1 MKKLILFL
9 ALLPM
14 MASADD
20 SGTCGDNLT
29 WTYESATNT
38 LTISGTG
45 NMNNYQPFS
54 YASPWDSFRSSIKKV
69 IIENGVT
76 SIGDRAFFKCSGL
89 TSITIPNSVTSIGY
103 TAFSGCSGLTSVT
116 IPNSVTSI
124 AEAAF
129 RSCSG
134 LTSVNI
140 PNSVTSIGDYAFY
153 DCSGLTSVHISDL
166 VAWCNITFAGN
177 PFRDLSSTLHLY
189 LNGTE
194 VKDLVIPNNVTTI
207 GDNAFSGFSG
217 LTTVTI
223 PNSVTSIGYSAF
235 EGCSG
240 LTSVTIPNSV
250 TSIGDYA
257 FEGCSNLTS
266 ITIPNSVTSIGDY
279 AFYGCSNLT
288 SITIPNSVTSIG
300 YGAFS
305 YCSGLISVHISD
317 LVAWCNITF
326 AGDPFRDPFSDLSST
341 LHLYLN
347 GTEVKDLVIPNN
359 VTTIG
364 DNAFYGFSGLTSVTI
379 PNSVTSIGSRAFFN
393 CSGLTSVTIPNSV
406 TSIGDNAFL
415 YCSGLTSVTIPNSV
429 TSIGFGAFSYC
440 SGLTSVTIPNSVTSI
455 GSCAFSYCSGLTSVT
470 VASGNTKYDSRDSCN
485 AIIESSTN
493 TLVHGCKNTTIP
505 NSVTSIGDDA
515 FFGCSNLTSITIPN
529 SVTSIGGCAFWYCTG
544 LTSITIPNS
553 VTVINPSAFRDCSGL
568 TSVTIPNSVTSIGG
582 SAFDGCSSL
591 TQVVSYIKEP
601 SDLQSKVFYEVPSS
615 SILYVPVGCTEKYK
629 SKKGWN
635 DFKSIIEMVLNPVQ
649 DEQMSSIGEQITD
662 DTNLNGNVVNG
673 IYYCIDEEGGGYDGN
688 ESCIVLSEST
698 DDDTMESL
706 MDEDIF
712 SQEFKEKFTG
722 IVFMVSP
729 GKGTV
734 KIVGETSGDMVMKV
748 KIGHDQPLS
757 IQTDGKHESSF
768 IFDVLENTYIYIYGG
783 MNATNAKGI
792 GKLPGENILKIYSIE
807 INNGAT
813 GIDCIEHPQQADVT
827 IYNLGGQRMSKV
839 QPSNV
844 YIIRDQSGK
853 TRKVLVK

>member
-177 PFRDLSSTLHLY
+177 PFR
-189 LNGTE
+189 
-194 VKDLVIPNNVTTI
+194 
-207 GDNAFSGFSG
+207 
-217 LTTVTI
+217 
-223 PNSVTSIGYSAF
+223 
-235 EGCSG
+235 
-240 LTSVTIPNSV
+240 
-250 TSIGDYA
+250 
-257 FEGCSNLTS
+257 
-266 ITIPNSVTSIGDY
+266 
-279 AFYGCSNLT
+279 
-288 SITIPNSVTSIG
+288 
-300 YGAFS
+300 
-305 YCSGLISVHISD
+305 
-317 LVAWCNITF
+317 
-326 AGDPFRDPFSDLSST
+326 DLSST

>member
-20 SGTCGDNLT
+20 SGACGTNLT

-45 NMNNYQPFS
+45 NMNNYQSYS

-76 SIGDRAFFKCSGL
+76 SIGDFAFNNCRGLTSVTIPNSVTSIGGCAFSRCSGLTSVTIPNSVTSIGDFAFSICSGLASVTIPNSVTSIGDCAFNSCDGLTSVHISDLVAWCNITFAGIPFRNLSSTLHLYLNGTEVKDLVIPNNVTTIGDNAFSCFSGLTSVTIPNSVTSIGEAAFDGCSGLTSVTIPNSVTSIGFCAFEGCSGL
-89 TSITIPNSVTSIGY
+89 TSITIPNSVTSIGEA
-103 TAFSGCSGLTSVT
+103 AFFNCSGLTTVT

-124 AEAAF
+124 GYSAF
-129 RSCSG
+129 EG
-134 LTSVNI
+134 
-140 PNSVTSIGDYAFY
+140 
-153 DCSGLTSVHISDL
+153 CSGLTSVHISDL

-177 PFRDLSSTLHLY
+177 PFRDPFSDLSSTLHLY

-217 LTTVTI
+217 LT
-223 PNSVTSIGYSAF
+223 
-235 EGCSG
+235 
-240 LTSVTIPNSV
+240 SVTIPNSV
-250 TSIGDYA
+250 TSI
-257 FEGCSNLTS
+257 S
-266 ITIPNSVTSIGDY
+266 
-279 AFYGCSNLT
+279 
-288 SITIPNSVTSIG
+288 
-300 YGAFS
+300 
-305 YCSGLISVHISD
+305 
-317 LVAWCNITF
+317 
-326 AGDPFRDPFSDLSST
+326 
-341 LHLYLN
+341 
-347 GTEVKDLVIPNN
+347 
-359 VTTIG
+359 
-364 DNAFYGFSGLTSVTI
+364 DNAF
-379 PNSVTSIGSRAFFN
+379 RD
-393 CSGLTSVTIPNSV
+393 CSGM
-406 TSIGDNAFL
+406 
-415 YCSGLTSVTIPNSV
+415 
-429 TSIGFGAFSYC
+429 
-440 SGLTSVTIPNSVTSI
+440 
-455 GSCAFSYCSGLTSVT
+455 TSVT

-485 AIIESSTN
+485 AIIESATN
-493 TLVHGCKNTTIP
+493 TLVYGCKNTTIP
-505 NSVTSIGDDA
+505 NSVTSIGDYA
-515 FFGCSNLTSITIPN
+515 FFG
-529 SVTSIGGCAFWYCTG
+529 
-544 LTSITIPNS
+544 
-553 VTVINPSAFRDCSGL
+553 CSGL
-568 TSVTIPNSVTSIGG
+568 TSVTIPNSVTSIGFC
-582 SAFDGCSSL
+582 AFEGCSGL

-768 IFDVLENTYIYIYGG
+768 NFDVLENTYIYIYGG

-792 GKLPGENILKIYSIE
+792 GKLPDENILKIYSIE
-807 INNGAT
+807 INNGTT

>member
-1 MKKLILFL
+1 MN
-9 ALLPM
+9 
-14 MASADD
+14 
-20 SGTCGDNLT
+20 GTEVKDLVIPNNVTTIGDNAFSCFSGLT
-29 WTYESATNT
+29 SV
-38 LTISGTG
+38 TIPNS
-45 NMNNYQPFS
+45 
-54 YASPWDSFRSSIKKV
+54 
-69 IIENGVT
+69 VT
-76 SIGDRAFFKCSGL
+76 SIGEAAFDGCSGLTSVTIPNSVTSIGFCAFEGCSGL
-89 TSITIPNSVTSIGY
+89 TSITIPNSVTSIGEA
-103 TAFSGCSGLTSVT
+103 AFFNCSGLTTVT

-124 AEAAF
+124 GYSAF
-129 RSCSG
+129 EG
-134 LTSVNI
+134 
-140 PNSVTSIGDYAFY
+140 
-153 DCSGLTSVHISDL
+153 CSGLTSVHISDL

-177 PFRDLSSTLHLY
+177 PFRDPFSDLSSTLHLY

-217 LTTVTI
+217 LT
-223 PNSVTSIGYSAF
+223 
-235 EGCSG
+235 
-240 LTSVTIPNSV
+240 SVTIPNSV
-250 TSIGDYA
+250 TSI
-257 FEGCSNLTS
+257 S
-266 ITIPNSVTSIGDY
+266 
-279 AFYGCSNLT
+279 
-288 SITIPNSVTSIG
+288 
-300 YGAFS
+300 
-305 YCSGLISVHISD
+305 
-317 LVAWCNITF
+317 
-326 AGDPFRDPFSDLSST
+326 
-341 LHLYLN
+341 
-347 GTEVKDLVIPNN
+347 
-359 VTTIG
+359 
-364 DNAFYGFSGLTSVTI
+364 DNAFRDCSGMTSVTI
-379 PNSVTSIGSRAFFN
+379 PNSVTSIGSTAFMG
-393 CSGLTSVTIPNSV
+393 CSGLTSVNIGNSVTSIGCCAFAGCSELTSITIPNSV
-406 TSIGDNAFL
+406 TSISDDAFRD
-415 YCSGLTSVTIPNSV
+415 CSGM
-429 TSIGFGAFSYC
+429 
-440 SGLTSVTIPNSVTSI
+440 
-455 GSCAFSYCSGLTSVT
+455 TSVT

-485 AIIESSTN
+485 AIIESATN
-493 TLVHGCKNTTIP
+493 TLVYGCKNTTIP
-505 NSVTSIGDDA
+505 NSVTSIGDYA
-515 FFGCSNLTSITIPN
+515 FFG
-529 SVTSIGGCAFWYCTG
+529 
-544 LTSITIPNS
+544 
-553 VTVINPSAFRDCSGL
+553 CSGL
-568 TSVTIPNSVTSIGG
+568 TSVTIPNSVTSIGFC
-582 SAFDGCSSL
+582 AFEGCSGL

-768 IFDVLENTYIYIYGG
+768 NFDVLENTYIYIYGG

-792 GKLPGENILKIYSIE
+792 GKLPDENILKIYSIE
-807 INNGAT
+807 INNGTT

>member
-207 GDNAFSGFSG
+207 GDNAF
-217 LTTVTI
+217 
-223 PNSVTSIGYSAF
+223 
-235 EGCSG
+235 
-240 LTSVTIPNSV
+240 
-250 TSIGDYA
+250 
-257 FEGCSNLTS
+257 
-266 ITIPNSVTSIGDY
+266 
-279 AFYGCSNLT
+279 
-288 SITIPNSVTSIG
+288 
-300 YGAFS
+300 
-305 YCSGLISVHISD
+305 
-317 LVAWCNITF
+317 
-326 AGDPFRDPFSDLSST
+326 
-341 LHLYLN
+341 
-347 GTEVKDLVIPNN
+347 
-359 VTTIG
+359 
-364 DNAFYGFSGLTSVTI
+364 YGFSGLTSVTI

-429 TSIGFGAFSYC
+429 TSIGFGGFSYC